1 MADNEKSGNFWKDVR
16 AAATMGISD
25 TAKLSDMKEAYEER
39 CNIHEQSR
47 AEYRDQAIR
56 TDVKYEALLNARTRA
71 TQGIIDSGALGVNE
85 DGNLKAGWYTTGE
98 HGRTDSEDTNIS
110 SAGVG
115 VGLSMGA
122 AIGTPAAAWMM
133 VGAFGTAST
142 GTAITSLSGAAST
155 TATLA
160 WFGGG
165 SVASGGLG
173 MAAAPFALGGIGAV
187 VSLPMYIAMG
197 ARAGGK
203 REEKYSESVAIFEKV
218 ISRAESLLEQDRQR
232 LAGLDRR
239 IDEVALQLIQ
249 DATLFEF
256 FSSRRDDPNIPT
268 EETIRSLNVLWLT
281 IQKSTEIIWEANS
294 QGSQPKP
301 NLYLYIPEEI
311 VEVEAKPINS
321 ATIEVSWVDG
331 NETDAEVIEYEVW
344 ARQGRFGSFDKIASV
359 PITVFQHNGLEPDT
373 LYQYQV
379 AAVNSVGASERS
391 KTVSARTLPIN

>member
-1 MADNEKSGNFWKDVR
+1 MVDNEKSGDFWKDVR

-47 AEYRDQAIR
+47 AEYRDQIIR
-56 TDVKYEALLNARTRA
+56 TNVKC
-71 TQGIIDSGALGVNE
+71 GALYDALVRASREIINSRALE
-85 DGNLKAGWYTTGE
+85 LTKDGNLKAGWYTTGG
-98 HGRTDSEDTNIS
+98 HGGTDSEDTNFS

-133 VGAFGTAST
+133 VGTFGAAST
-142 GTAITSLSGAAST
+142 GTAISSLSGAAST

-173 MAAAPFALGGIGAV
+173 MAAAPFVLSGIGGFA
-187 VSLPMYIAMG
+187 SLPVYFVMG
-197 ARAGGK
+197 ARAAGK
-203 REEKYSESVAIFEKV
+203 KEEKYSERVSVFEKV
-218 ISRAESLLEQDRQR
+218 ISRAEDLMEQDRQR
-232 LAGLDRR
+232 LEGLDRR
-239 IDEVALQLIQ
+239 VDEVTLQLIQ
-249 DATLFEF
+249 DTTLFKF
-256 FSSRRDDPNIPT
+256 FSSRRDDSNVPT
-268 EETIRSLNVLWLT
+268 KKTIRLLNVLWLT
-281 IQKSTEIIWEANS
+281 IQKATEVIWEAKPPENP
-294 QGSQPKP
+294 PK
-301 NLYLYIPEEI
+301 LYLGIPNPPEK
-311 VEVEAKPINS
+311 VEAKPIDS

-331 NETDAEVIEYEVW
+331 NETDEEVIEYEIW
-344 ARQGRFGSFDKIASV
+344 ARQGRFGSFAKIASV
-359 PITVFQHNGLEPDT
+359 PITVFRHNGLEPDA

-379 AAVNSVGASERS
+379 AAVNSIGASDRS

>member
-1 MADNEKSGNFWKDVR
+1 MADNEKNRSFWKDVR

-25 TAKLSDMKEAYEER
+25 TAKLSNIKEAYEER

-56 TDVKYEALLNARTRA
+56 STVKYEALLSAQVRA
-71 TQGIIDSGALGVNE
+71 KQRIIDSGALGVDE

-98 HGRTDSEDTNIS
+98 QGRADTEDTYLS

-187 VSLPMYIAMG
+187 AFLPMYLAMG
-197 ARAGGK
+197 VRASGK
-203 REEKYSESVAIFEKV
+203 KEEKYSESVAIFENR
-218 ISRAESLLEQDRQR
+218 IGRAEGLLEQDRQR
-232 LAGLDRR
+232 LEGLDRR
-239 IDEVALQLIQ
+239 VDEVALQLIQ
-249 DATLFEF
+249 DTTLFDF
-256 FSSRRDDPNIPT
+256 FSSRHDNRNVPT
-268 EETIRSLNVLWLT
+268 EETIRSLNALWLT
-281 IQKSTEIIWEANS
+281 IHKAAEVIWEAKPQANP
-294 QGSQPKP
+294 PK
-301 NLYLYIPEEI
+301 LYLEIPTEI
-311 VEVEAKPINS
+311 VEVDAKPIDS
-321 ATIEVSWVDG
+321 TTIEVSWADA
-331 NETDAEVIEYEVW
+331 NEAEEEVIEYEIW
-344 ARQGRFGSFDKIASV
+344 ARRGRLGSFTKIASV
-359 PITVFQHNGLEPDT
+359 PITMFRHNDLEPDT
-373 LYQYQV
+373 QYQYQV
-379 AAVNSVGASERS
+379 AAVSSIGASDRS
-391 KTVSARTLPIN
+391 KAVSARTLPIN

>member
-1 MADNEKSGNFWKDVR
+1 MADNEKSGGFWKDVR

-47 AEYRDQAIR
+47 AEYRDQAVR
-56 TDVKYEALLNARTRA
+56 TAVKCEALLNALVRA
-71 TQGIIDSGALGVNE
+71 KQGIIDSGALGVDK

-98 HGRTDSEDTNIS
+98 QGKTATEDTSLS

-115 VGLSMGA
+115 IGLSMGA

-133 VGAFGTAST
+133 VGTLGAAST
-142 GTAITSLSGAAST
+142 GTAISSLSGAAST

-173 MAAAPFALGGIGAV
+173 MAAAPFVLSGIGGFA
-187 VSLPMYIAMG
+187 SLPVYFVMG
-197 ARAGGK
+197 ARAAGK
-203 REEKYSESVAIFEKV
+203 KEEKYSERVSVFEKV
-218 ISRAESLLEQDRQR
+218 ISRAEDLMERDGQR
-232 LAGLDRR
+232 LEGLDRR
-239 IDEVALQLIQ
+239 VAEVKLQLIQ
-249 DATLFEF
+249 DTTLFEF
-256 FSSRRDDPNIPT
+256 FSSRRDDPDVPT

-281 IQKSTEIIWEANS
+281 IQKATEVIWEAKP
-294 QGSQPKP
+294 PKNP
-301 NLYLYIPEEI
+301 PKLYLWIPVPPEK
-311 VEVEAKPINS
+311 VEAKPIDS

-331 NETDAEVIEYEVW
+331 NEADEEVVEYEIW

-359 PITVFQHNGLEPDT
+359 PITVYRHNGLEPDT

-379 AAVNSVGASERS
+379 AAVNSIGASDRS
-391 KTVSARTLPIN
+391 KTASARTLPTN